1 MAIRNR
7 LQCEFYANLLSA
19 KNDVTRG
26 GSAGSTARPY
36 LSSYSSI
43 HTRVPGTAV
52 LKPTKFSTAALNLVV
67 NAYMYCS
74 TNRTR
79 RTGYYSCSTYLVL
92 NLVYACH
99 TGCTSVIQ
107 RIDSDGL
114 CACARASCFMACM
127 HSMHPAAAA
136 WAAGMHLRYLLV
148 YSCIPRMVRLWLCMC
163 IAVKQRG
170 IGSNAQTDHVITYYI
185 DVYLRRSYP
194 PI

>member
-19 KNDVTRG
+19 KNDVSRG

-43 HTRVPGTAV
+43 RTRVPGTAV

-79 RTGYYSCSTYLVL
+79 RTGYYSCSTYMVL

-114 CACARASCFMACM
+114 CACARASWRAWRRRTCIL
-127 HSMHPAAAA
+127 SHP
-136 WAAGMHLRYLLV
+136 
-148 YSCIPRMVRLWLCMC
+148 WLKHRDMGQNFQ
-163 IAVKQRG
+163 KSQKRQ
-170 IGSNAQTDHVITYYI
+170 SW
-185 DVYLRRSYP
+185 S
-194 PI
+194 